1 MIVKLLKFQIS
12 VLVLLLVT
20 YKGASTFRC
29 VILVIF
35 IGKLVV

>member
-1 MIVKLLKFQIS
+1 MIVKLLKFQTS
-12 VLVLLLVT
+12 VLVLLLIT
-20 YKGASTFRC
+20 YKGPSTSRC